1 MKERPIVIYHANC
14 KDGLTAMWVAHH
26 FFEGDIE
33 DYAAVNGVN
42 EYPDVTGRDVYI
54 VDFSYSREVLLE
66 MNEKAKSLVV
76 LDHHKTAQGALE
88 GLPFCQFDM
97 NRSGAGMTW
106 DFFYPNQERPWLVN
120 YVEDQ
125 DIWKWEHPDA
135 RDVCSFINSVD
146 NEFENW
152 MDFCYNCF
160 DNPDKMLALAKEHGA
175 IINKTIGHFCKVTQD
190 LGTLGVIDGH
200 EVPVVNAPFFAA
212 SQLLNE
218 MCSKPLADGSWPKF
232 AVGWHVNKFGQV
244 KYSLRST
251 ENPETGEAFDVSAL
265 AQKFGGGGHHKASA
279 FRTKGLHKLVHE
291 SLKPLRYK
299 E

>member
-1 MKERPIVIYHANC
+1 
-14 KDGLTAMWVAHH
+14 MWVAHH
-26 FFEGDIE
+26 FFEGGIE
-33 DYAAVNGVN
+33 DYAAVNGVS
-42 EYPDVTGRDVYI
+42 EYPDVTGREVYI
-54 VDFSYSREVLLE
+54 VDFSYPRDVLIE

-76 LDHHKTAQGALE
+76 LDHHKTAQSALE
-88 GLPFCQFDM
+88 GLDFCQFDM
-97 NRSGAGMTW
+97 NRSGAGMAW
-106 DFFYPNQERPWLVN
+106 DYFFPNQDRPWLVN

-125 DIWKWEHPDA
+125 DIWKWEHPKA
-135 RDVCSFINSVD
+135 RIACSYINSID

-152 MDFCYNCF
+152 MGFCY
-160 DNPDKMLALAKEHGA
+160 DWLDKPEETFKNALQQGE
-175 IINKTIGHFCKVTQD
+175 IITRTIDHFCKVTAD

-232 AVGWHVNKFGQV
+232 AAGWHVNKYGQV

-279 FRTKGLHKLVHE
+279 FRRKGLHDLIHTSNKL
-291 SLKPLRYK
+291 LRYK
-299 E
+299 